1 MLEKLNSY
9 IKKTIIL
16 DQDISVYLNNNEKI
30 SPYFEALRISMIYG
44 IIGALW
50 ILLSD
55 KLLGI
60 IITDMDLYIKL
71 GTYKG
76 WIYVFITTI
85 LIFLLVLKRVILFK
99 KSLKTIADNFEEL
112 SANNEELIALEDE
125 LGKQFEELEKQS
137 NALALSEQ
145 RYELAVE
152 GADCGIWDWD
162 VENDIYY
169 LSAKWKNYLGYEN
182 HEIQNTFY
190 GFINIVHPEDKE
202 ETILKIEAY
211 ISGKTDYY
219 ENVYRMICKNG
230 EERWILSK
238 AKAIKDSKGQNIRM
252 AGSHTD
258 ITDQKLIQNELK
270 SLAYYDMLT
279 ELPNRLSFEVT
290 INDLINDIKKEDSNK
305 KFALVY
311 MDIDNFKHINDTL
324 GHFSGDLL
332 LKYVANILKNEVK
345 APDFIARLGGDEFAI
360 VFKDIEDR
368 DEVIGKIQGLLK
380 YLRRPWIIDQ
390 QEFFISHSIGIAIY
404 PEDGDNLSILLKNSD
419 VAMYFVKKNMKDDYS
434 FYIPEIQEEN
444 SKKIKM
450 INDLRR
456 AIDNKEFTLFYQP
469 IIDLSNGKIS
479 GAEALIR
486 WFHPIKGMI
495 SPMEFI
501 PLAEEIGLI
510 HDIERWILKTA
521 VKQKKQWEDMGY
533 GDIKISINISGK
545 SVTRAGFVNEIR
557 DLLSKAEIENDK
569 IQFEVTETALMED
582 LNESTKV
589 LREIKDMNVKIA
601 LDDFGT
607 GYSSLTYLKKLPIDV
622 VKLDR
627 DFIRNISEMSEDE
640 VVAKYVI
647 RLTHQLNFKIVAE
660 GIETKEHLEF
670 LKLNGCDYGQGYLFS
685 KPITKEE
692 LEKLLYRN
700 KNCTY
705 GECANI
711 IFNI

>member
-1 MLEKLNSY
+1 LLEKLNSY
-9 IKKTIIL
+9 VKKNITL

-30 SPYFEALRISMIYG
+30 SPYFEALRISLIYG
-44 IIGALW
+44 VIGALW

-55 KLLGI
+55 KLLAVV
-60 IITDMDLYIKL
+60 ITDMDTYIKIA
-71 GTYKG
+71 TYKG
-76 WIYVFITTI
+76 WAYVFITTL
-85 LIFLLVLKRVILFK
+85 LIFLLVLKRVILLK
-99 KSLKTIADNFEEL
+99 KFLKTIVYNFEEL

-125 LGKQFEELEKQS
+125 IGKQFEELEKQS

-152 GADCGIWDWD
+152 GADCGIWDWE
-162 VENDIYY
+162 VEKDIYY
-169 LSAKWKNYLGYEN
+169 LSAKWKSYLGYEDN
-182 HEIQNTFY
+182 EIENTFY
-190 GFINIVHPEDKE
+190 GFINIVHPNDKE
-202 ETILKIEAY
+202 EVVSRIEAY
-211 ISGKTDYY
+211 ISGKINSY
-219 ENVYRMICKNG
+219 ESIYRMICKNG
-230 EERWILSK
+230 EEKWILSK
-238 AKAIKDSKGQNIRM
+238 AKVIKDSKGKNTRM

-258 ITDQKLIQNELK
+258 ITEQKLIQNQLK
-270 SLAYYDMLT
+270 SLAYSDMLT
-279 ELPNRLSFEVT
+279 ELPNRLSFELMV
-290 INDLINDIKKEDSNK
+290 NDLIHDIKKENSNK

-311 MDIDNFKHINDTL
+311 MDVDNFKHINDTL
-324 GHFSGDLL
+324 GHVSGDLL
-332 LKYVANILKNEVK
+332 LKYIANILKNEVK
-345 APDFIARLGGDEFAI
+345 SSDIIARLGGDEFAI
-360 VFKDIEDR
+360 VFKDIEGKE
-368 DEVIGKIQGLLK
+368 EVIEKIQELLK
-380 YLRRPWIIDQ
+380 HLRRPWIIDQ
-390 QEFFISHSIGIAIY
+390 QEFFISHSIGIVTY
-404 PEDGDNLSILLKNSD
+404 PEDGESLSVLLKNSD

-444 SKKIKM
+444 FKKIKM
-450 INDLRR
+450 INDLRH
-456 AIDNKEFTLFYQP
+456 AIYNNEFTLFYQP
-469 IIDLSNGKIS
+469 IIDLKNGKIA

-486 WFHPIKGMI
+486 WINPIKGMI

-501 PLAEEIGLI
+501 PLAEEFGLI

-521 VKQKKQWEDMGY
+521 VTQKKQWEDMGY

-545 SVTRAGFVNEIR
+545 SVTRVGFVNEIKE
-557 DLLSKAEIENDK
+557 LLSEAKIENDK

-607 GYSSLTYLKKLPIDV
+607 GYSSLTYLKKLPIDI

-640 VVAKYVI
+640 VVAKNI
-647 RLTHQLNFKIVAE
+647 INLTHQLNFKIVAE

-670 LKLNGCDYGQGYLFS
+670 LKLNSCDYGQGYLFS

-692 LEKLLYRN
+692 LEKILYRN

-705 GECANI
+705 GECSNI
-711 IFNI
+711 IFDI

>member
-9 IKKTIIL
+9 VKKNITL

-44 IIGALW
+44 VIGALW

-55 KLLGI
+55 KLLAVV
-60 IITDMDLYIKL
+60 ITDMDTYIKIA
-71 GTYKG
+71 TYKG
-76 WIYVFITTI
+76 WAYVFITTL
-85 LIFLLVLKRVILFK
+85 LIFLLVLKRVILLK
-99 KSLKTIADNFEEL
+99 KFLKTIVYNFEEL

-125 LGKQFEELEKQS
+125 IGKQFEELEKQS

-152 GADCGIWDWD
+152 GADCGIWDWE
-162 VENDIYY
+162 VEKDIYY
-169 LSAKWKNYLGYEN
+169 LSAKWKSYLGYEDN
-182 HEIQNTFY
+182 EIENTFY
-190 GFINIVHPEDKE
+190 GFINIVHPNDKE
-202 ETILKIEAY
+202 EVVSRIEAY
-211 ISGKTDYY
+211 ISGKINSY
-219 ENVYRMICKNG
+219 ESIYRMICKNG
-230 EERWILSK
+230 EEKWILSK
-238 AKAIKDSKGQNIRM
+238 AKVIKDSKGKNTRM

-258 ITDQKLIQNELK
+258 ITEQKLIQNQLK
-270 SLAYYDMLT
+270 SLAYSDMLT
-279 ELPNRLSFEVT
+279 ELPNRLSFELMV
-290 INDLINDIKKEDSNK
+290 NDLIHDIKKENSNK

-311 MDIDNFKHINDTL
+311 MDVDNFKHINDTL
-324 GHFSGDLL
+324 GHVSGDLL
-332 LKYVANILKNEVK
+332 LKYIANILKNEVK
-345 APDFIARLGGDEFAI
+345 SSDIIARLGGDEFAI
-360 VFKDIEDR
+360 VFKDIEGKE
-368 DEVIGKIQGLLK
+368 EVIEKIQELLK
-380 YLRRPWIIDQ
+380 HLRRPWIIDQ
-390 QEFFISHSIGIAIY
+390 QEFFISHSIGIVTY
-404 PEDGDNLSILLKNSD
+404 PEDGESLSVLLKNSD

-444 SKKIKM
+444 FKKIKM
-450 INDLRR
+450 INDLRH
-456 AIDNKEFTLFYQP
+456 AIYNNEFTLFYQP
-469 IIDLSNGKIS
+469 IIDLNNGKIA

-486 WFHPIKGMI
+486 WINPIKGMI

-501 PLAEEIGLI
+501 PLAEEFGLI

-521 VKQKKQWEDMGY
+521 VTQKKQWEDMGY

-545 SVTRAGFVNEIR
+545 SVTRVGFVNEIKE
-557 DLLSKAEIENDK
+557 LLSEAKIENDK

-607 GYSSLTYLKKLPIDV
+607 GYSSLTYLKKLPIDI

-640 VVAKYVI
+640 VVAKNI
-647 RLTHQLNFKIVAE
+647 INLTHQLNFKIVAE

-670 LKLNGCDYGQGYLFS
+670 LKLNSCDYGQGYLFS

-692 LEKLLYRN
+692 LEKILYRN

-705 GECANI
+705 GECSNI

>member
-9 IKKTIIL
+9 VKKNITL

-30 SPYFEALRISMIYG
+30 SPYFEALRISLIYG
-44 IIGALW
+44 VIGALW

-55 KLLGI
+55 KLLAVV
-60 IITDMDLYIKL
+60 ITDMDVYIKVA
-71 GTYKG
+71 TYKG
-76 WIYVFITTI
+76 WVYVFITTL
-85 LIFLLVLKRVILFK
+85 LIFLLVLKRVILLK
-99 KSLKTIADNFEEL
+99 KFLKTIIYNFEEL

-125 LGKQFEELEKQS
+125 IGKQFEELEKQS

-152 GADCGIWDWD
+152 GADCGIWDWE
-162 VENDIYY
+162 VEKDIYY
-169 LSAKWKNYLGYEN
+169 LSAKWKSYLGYDDN
-182 HEIQNTFY
+182 EIENTFY
-190 GFINIVHPEDKE
+190 GFINIVHPNDRE
-202 ETILKIEAY
+202 EVISRIEAY
-211 ISGKTDYY
+211 ISGKINSY
-219 ENVYRMICKNG
+219 ESIYRMICKNG
-230 EERWILSK
+230 EEKWVLSK
-238 AKAIKDSKGQNIRM
+238 AKVIKDSKGKNTRM

-258 ITDQKLIQNELK
+258 ITEQKIIQNQFK
-270 SLAYYDMLT
+270 SLAYSDMLT
-279 ELPNRLSFEVT
+279 ELPNRLSFELMV
-290 INDLINDIKKEDSNK
+290 NDLINDIKKENSNK

-311 MDIDNFKHINDTL
+311 MDVDNFKHINDTL
-324 GHFSGDLL
+324 GHVSGDLL
-332 LKYVANILKNEVK
+332 LKYIANILKSEVK
-345 APDFIARLGGDEFAI
+345 SSDIIARLGGDEFAI
-360 VFKDIEDR
+360 VFKDIEDKE
-368 DEVIGKIQGLLK
+368 EVIGKIQELLK

-390 QEFFISHSIGIAIY
+390 QEFFISHSIGIVTY
-404 PEDGDNLSILLKNSD
+404 PEDGESLSILLKNSD

-450 INDLRR
+450 INDLRH
-456 AIDNKEFTLFYQP
+456 AIYNNEFTLFYQP
-469 IIDLSNGKIS
+469 IIDLNNGKIT

-486 WFHPIKGMI
+486 WINPIKGMI

-501 PLAEEIGLI
+501 PLAEEFGLI

-521 VKQKKQWEDMGY
+521 VTQKKQWEDMGY

-545 SVTRAGFVNEIR
+545 SVTRAGFVNEIKE
-557 DLLSKAEIENDK
+557 LLSEAKIENDK

-627 DFIRNISEMSEDE
+627 DFIRNISEISEDE
-640 VVAKYVI
+640 VVAKNI
-647 RLTHQLNFKIVAE
+647 INLTHQLNFKIVAE

-670 LKLNGCDYGQGYLFS
+670 LRLNDCDYGQGYLFS

-692 LEKLLYRN
+692 LEKLFYRN

>member
-1 MLEKLNSY
+1 MLQKLNSY
-9 IKKTIIL
+9 IKKNTML
-16 DQDISVYLNNNEKI
+16 DQDISVYLNNNEKL
-30 SPYFEALRISMIYG
+30 SPYFEASRISLIYG
-44 IIGALW
+44 TIGGLW

-55 KLLGI
+55 KLLGV
-60 IITDMDLYIKL
+60 IITDRDLYMEL
-71 GTYKG
+71 ATYKG
-76 WIYVFITTI
+76 WIYVLITTI
-85 LIFLLVLKRVILFK
+85 LIYLLVLKRVILLK
-99 KSLKTIADNFEEL
+99 KFLKTITNNFEEL

-162 VENDIYY
+162 VENNIYY
-169 LSAKWKNYLGYEN
+169 LSAKWKNYLGYKDNDIE
-182 HEIQNTFY
+182 NTFD
-190 GFINIVHPEDKE
+190 GFLNIVHPKDRE
-202 ETILKIEAY
+202 ELISKIEAY
-211 ISGKTDYY
+211 ISGKADYY
-219 ENVYRMICKNG
+219 ESIYRMICKSG
-230 EERWILSK
+230 EEKWILSK
-238 AKAIKDSKGQNIRM
+238 AKAINDTEGNKIRM
-252 AGSHTD
+252 AGSHMD
-258 ITDQKLIQNELK
+258 ITEQKLIQNELK

-279 ELPNRLSFEVT
+279 ELPNRLSFEVM
-290 INDLINDIKKEDSNK
+290 INDLINVIKKEDSSK

-324 GHFSGDLL
+324 GHVSGDLL
-332 LKYVANILKNEVK
+332 LKYVADILKKEVK
-345 APDFIARLGGDEFAI
+345 ASDFIARLGGDEFAI
-360 VFKDIEDR
+360 VFKDIKDR
-368 DEVIGKIQGLLK
+368 EEVTIKIQGLLK
-380 YLRRPWIIDQ
+380 YLRRPWLIDQ

-404 PEDGDNLSILLKNSD
+404 PEDGENLSILLKNSD
-419 VAMYFVKKNMKDDYS
+419 VAMYFVKKNMKDNYC
-434 FYIPEIQEEN
+434 FYLPEIHEKNFRRIKLIN
-444 SKKIKM
+444 S
-450 INDLRR
+450 LRR
-456 AIDNKEFTLFYQP
+456 AIENKEFDLFYQP
-469 IIDLSNGKIS
+469 IINLSNGKII

-486 WFHPIKGMI
+486 WFHPKKGMI

-521 VKQKKQWEDMGY
+521 VEQKKRWEDMGY
-533 GDIKISINISGK
+533 KDLKMSINISGK
-545 SVTRAGFVNEIR
+545 SVTRAGFINEIR
-557 DLLSKAEIENDK
+557 DLLSKIEIENDK

-589 LREIKDMNVKIA
+589 LKQIKDMNVKIA

-607 GYSSLTYLKKLPIDV
+607 GYSSLTYLKKLPVDV

-627 DFIRNISEMSEDE
+627 DFIRNISEISEDE

-647 RLTHQLNFKIVAE
+647 KLTHELKFKIVAE
-660 GIETKEHLEF
+660 GIETKEHLKF

-685 KPITKEE
+685 KPVTREE
-692 LEKLLYRN
+692 FEGLLVRN
-700 KNCTY
+700 NNCIS

>member
-9 IKKTIIL
+9 VKKNITL

-44 IIGALW
+44 VIGALW

-55 KLLGI
+55 KLLAVV
-60 IITDMDLYIKL
+60 ITDMDTYIKIA
-71 GTYKG
+71 TYKG
-76 WIYVFITTI
+76 WAYVFITTL
-85 LIFLLVLKRVILFK
+85 LIFLLVLKRVILLK
-99 KSLKTIADNFEEL
+99 KFLKTIIYNFEEL

-125 LGKQFEELEKQS
+125 IGKQFEELEKQS

-152 GADCGIWDWD
+152 GADCGIWDWE
-162 VENDIYY
+162 VEKDIYY
-169 LSAKWKNYLGYEN
+169 LSAKWKSYLGYEDN
-182 HEIQNTFY
+182 EIENTFY
-190 GFINIVHPEDKE
+190 GFINIVHPNDKE
-202 ETILKIEAY
+202 EVVSRIEAY
-211 ISGKTDYY
+211 ISGKINSY
-219 ENVYRMICKNG
+219 ESIYRMICKNG
-230 EERWILSK
+230 EEKWILSK
-238 AKAIKDSKGQNIRM
+238 AKVIKDSKGKNTRM

-258 ITDQKLIQNELK
+258 ITEQKLIQNQLK
-270 SLAYYDMLT
+270 SLAYSDMLT
-279 ELPNRLSFEVT
+279 ELPNRLSFELMV
-290 INDLINDIKKEDSNK
+290 NDLIHDIKKENSNK

-311 MDIDNFKHINDTL
+311 MDVDNFKHINDTL
-324 GHFSGDLL
+324 GHVSGDLL
-332 LKYVANILKNEVK
+332 LKYIANILKNEVK
-345 APDFIARLGGDEFAI
+345 SSDIIARLGGDEFAI
-360 VFKDIEDR
+360 VFKDIEGKE
-368 DEVIGKIQGLLK
+368 EVIEKIQELLK
-380 YLRRPWIIDQ
+380 HLRRPWIIDQ
-390 QEFFISHSIGIAIY
+390 QEFFISHSIGIVTY
-404 PEDGDNLSILLKNSD
+404 PEDGESLSVLLKNSD

-444 SKKIKM
+444 FKKIKM
-450 INDLRR
+450 INDLRH
-456 AIDNKEFTLFYQP
+456 AIYNNEFTLFYQP
-469 IIDLSNGKIS
+469 IIDLNNGKIA

-486 WFHPIKGMI
+486 WINPIKGMI

-501 PLAEEIGLI
+501 PLAEEFGLI

-521 VKQKKQWEDMGY
+521 VTQKKQWEDMGY

-545 SVTRAGFVNEIR
+545 SVTRVGFVNEIKE
-557 DLLSKAEIENDK
+557 LLSEAKIENDK

-607 GYSSLTYLKKLPIDV
+607 GYSSLTYLKKLPIDI

-640 VVAKYVI
+640 VVAKNI
-647 RLTHQLNFKIVAE
+647 INLTHQLNFKIVAE

-670 LKLNGCDYGQGYLFS
+670 LKLNSCDYGQGYLFS

-692 LEKLLYRN
+692 LEKILYRN

-705 GECANI
+705 GECSNI
-711 IFNI
+711 IFDI

>member
-9 IKKTIIL
+9 VKKNITL

-44 IIGALW
+44 VIGALW

-55 KLLGI
+55 KLLAVV
-60 IITDMDLYIKL
+60 ITDMDTYIKIA
-71 GTYKG
+71 TYKG
-76 WIYVFITTI
+76 WAYVFITTL
-85 LIFLLVLKRVILFK
+85 LIFLLVLKRVILLK
-99 KSLKTIADNFEEL
+99 KFLKTIVYNFEEL

-125 LGKQFEELEKQS
+125 IGKQFEELEKQS

-152 GADCGIWDWD
+152 GADCGIWDWE
-162 VENDIYY
+162 VEKDIYY
-169 LSAKWKNYLGYEN
+169 LSAKWKSYLGYEDN
-182 HEIQNTFY
+182 EIENTFY
-190 GFINIVHPEDKE
+190 GFIKIVHPNDKE
-202 ETILKIEAY
+202 EVVSRIEAY
-211 ISGKTDYY
+211 ISGKINSY
-219 ENVYRMICKNG
+219 ESIYRMICKNG
-230 EERWILSK
+230 EEKWILSK
-238 AKAIKDSKGQNIRM
+238 AKVIKDSKGKNTRM

-258 ITDQKLIQNELK
+258 ITEQKLIQNQLK
-270 SLAYYDMLT
+270 SLAYSDMLT
-279 ELPNRLSFEVT
+279 ELPNRLSFELMV
-290 INDLINDIKKEDSNK
+290 NDLIHDIKKENSNK

-311 MDIDNFKHINDTL
+311 MDVDNFKHINDTL
-324 GHFSGDLL
+324 GHVSGDLL
-332 LKYVANILKNEVK
+332 LKYIANILKNEVK
-345 APDFIARLGGDEFAI
+345 SSDIIARLGGDEFAI
-360 VFKDIEDR
+360 VFKDIEGKE
-368 DEVIGKIQGLLK
+368 EVIEKIQELLK
-380 YLRRPWIIDQ
+380 HLRRPWIIDQ
-390 QEFFISHSIGIAIY
+390 QEFFISHSIGIVTY
-404 PEDGDNLSILLKNSD
+404 PEDGESLSLLLKNSD

-444 SKKIKM
+444 FKKIKM
-450 INDLRR
+450 INDLRH
-456 AIDNKEFTLFYQP
+456 AIYNNEFTLFYQP
-469 IIDLSNGKIS
+469 IIDLKNGKIA

-486 WFHPIKGMI
+486 WINPIKGMI

-501 PLAEEIGLI
+501 PLAEEFGLI

-521 VKQKKQWEDMGY
+521 VTQKKQWEDMGY

-545 SVTRAGFVNEIR
+545 SVTRVGFVNEIKE
-557 DLLSKAEIENDK
+557 LLSEAKIENDK

-607 GYSSLTYLKKLPIDV
+607 GYSSLTYLKKLPIDI

-640 VVAKYVI
+640 VVAKNI
-647 RLTHQLNFKIVAE
+647 INLTHQLNFKIVAE

-670 LKLNGCDYGQGYLFS
+670 LKLNSCDYGQGYLFS

-692 LEKLLYRN
+692 LEKILYRN
-700 KNCTY
+700 KNCTH
-705 GECANI
+705 GECSNI
-711 IFNI
+711 IFDI

>member
-9 IKKTIIL
+9 VNRNITL

-30 SPYFEALRISMIYG
+30 SPYYEATRISLIYG
-44 IIGALW
+44 VIGALW

-55 KLLGI
+55 KLLAVV
-60 IITDMDLYIKL
+60 ITDMDTYIKL
-71 GTYKG
+71 ATYKG
-76 WIYVFITTI
+76 WAYVFITTL
-85 LIFLLVLKRVILFK
+85 LIFFLVLKRVILLK
-99 KSLKTIADNFEEL
+99 KFLKTITYNFEEL

-125 LGKQFEELEKQS
+125 IGKQFEELEKQS

-145 RYELAVE
+145 RYQLAVE
-152 GADCGIWDWD
+152 GADCGIWDWE
-162 VENDIYY
+162 VERDIYY
-169 LSAKWKNYLGYEN
+169 LSAKWKSYLGYEDN
-182 HEIQNTFY
+182 EIDNTFY
-190 GFINIVHPEDKE
+190 GFINIVHPDDKDE
-202 ETILKIEAY
+202 VVSKIQDY
-211 ISGKTDYY
+211 ISGKINSY
-219 ENVYRMICKNG
+219 ESIYRMICKNG
-230 EERWILSK
+230 EEKWILSK
-238 AKAIKDSKGQNIRM
+238 AKVIKDSKGKNTRM

-258 ITDQKLIQNELK
+258 ITEQKIIQNQLK
-270 SLAYYDMLT
+270 SLAYSDMLT
-279 ELPNRLSFEVT
+279 ELPNRLSFELM
-290 INDLINDIKKEDSNK
+290 INDLINDIKKEKSNS

-324 GHFSGDLL
+324 GHVSGDLL
-332 LKYVANILKNEVK
+332 LKYIANILKNEVK
-345 APDFIARLGGDEFAI
+345 SSDILARLGGDEFGI
-360 VFKDIEDR
+360 VFKDIENKE
-368 DEVIGKIQGLLK
+368 EVIGKIQKLLK

-404 PEDGDNLSILLKNSD
+404 PEDGESLSMLLKNSD
-419 VAMYFVKKNMKDDYS
+419 VAMYFIKKNMKDDYS

-450 INDLRR
+450 INDLRH
-456 AIDNKEFTLFYQP
+456 AIYNNEFTLFYQP
-469 IIDLSNGKIS
+469 IIDLNNGKIA

-486 WFHPIKGMI
+486 WISPIKGMI

-501 PLAEEIGLI
+501 PLAEEFGLI

-521 VKQKKQWEDMGY
+521 VTQKKQWEDMGY
-533 GDIKISINISGK
+533 GDIKLSINISGK
-545 SVTRAGFVNEIR
+545 SVTRAGFVNEIKE
-557 DLLSKAEIENDK
+557 LLSEAKIQNDK

-640 VVAKYVI
+640 VVAKNI
-647 RLTHQLNFKIVAE
+647 INLTHQLNFKIVAE

-670 LKLNGCDYGQGYLFS
+670 LKLNSCDYGQGYLFS

-692 LEKLLYRN
+692 LEKILYRN
-700 KNCTY
+700 KNCNY

>member
-9 IKKTIIL
+9 VNRNITL

-30 SPYFEALRISMIYG
+30 SPYYEATRISLIYG
-44 IIGALW
+44 VIGALW

-55 KLLGI
+55 KLLAVV
-60 IITDMDLYIKL
+60 ITDMDTYIKL
-71 GTYKG
+71 ATYKG
-76 WIYVFITTI
+76 WAYVFITTL
-85 LIFLLVLKRVILFK
+85 LIFFLVLKRVILLK
-99 KSLKTIADNFEEL
+99 KFLKTITYNFEEL

-125 LGKQFEELEKQS
+125 IGKQFEELEKQS

-145 RYELAVE
+145 RYQLAVE
-152 GADCGIWDWD
+152 GADCGIWDWE
-162 VENDIYY
+162 VERDIYY
-169 LSAKWKNYLGYEN
+169 LSAKWKSYLGYEDN
-182 HEIQNTFY
+182 EIDNTFY
-190 GFINIVHPEDKE
+190 GFINIVHPDDKDE
-202 ETILKIEAY
+202 VVSKIQDY
-211 ISGKTDYY
+211 ISGKINSY
-219 ENVYRMICKNG
+219 ESIYRMICKNG
-230 EERWILSK
+230 EEKWILSK
-238 AKAIKDSKGQNIRM
+238 AKVIKDSKGKNTRM

-258 ITDQKLIQNELK
+258 ITEQKIIQNQLK
-270 SLAYYDMLT
+270 SLAYSDMLT
-279 ELPNRLSFEVT
+279 ELPNRLSFELM
-290 INDLINDIKKEDSNK
+290 INDLINDIKKEKSNS

-324 GHFSGDLL
+324 GHVSGDLL
-332 LKYVANILKNEVK
+332 LKYIANILKNEVK
-345 APDFIARLGGDEFAI
+345 SSDILARLGGDEFGI
-360 VFKDIEDR
+360 VFKDIENKE
-368 DEVIGKIQGLLK
+368 EVIGKIQKLLK

-404 PEDGDNLSILLKNSD
+404 PEDGESLSMLLKNSD
-419 VAMYFVKKNMKDDYS
+419 VAMYFIKKNMKDDYS

-450 INDLRR
+450 INDLRH
-456 AIDNKEFTLFYQP
+456 AIYNNEFTLFYQP
-469 IIDLSNGKIS
+469 IIDLNNGKIA

-486 WFHPIKGMI
+486 WISPIKGMI

-501 PLAEEIGLI
+501 PLAEEFGLI

-521 VKQKKQWEDMGY
+521 VTQKKQWEDMGY
-533 GDIKISINISGK
+533 GDIKLSINISGK
-545 SVTRAGFVNEIR
+545 SVTRTGFVNEIKE
-557 DLLSKAEIENDK
+557 LLSEAKIQNDK

-640 VVAKYVI
+640 VVAKNI
-647 RLTHQLNFKIVAE
+647 INLTHQLNFKIVAE

-670 LKLNGCDYGQGYLFS
+670 LKLNSCDYGQGYLFS

-692 LEKLLYRN
+692 LEKILYRN
-700 KNCTY
+700 KNCNY

>member
-9 IKKTIIL
+9 VNKNITL
-16 DQDISVYLNNNEKI
+16 DQDISGYLNNNEKI
-30 SPYFEALRISMIYG
+30 SPYYEATRISLIYG
-44 IIGALW
+44 VIGALW

-55 KLLGI
+55 KLLGLVI
-60 IITDMDLYIKL
+60 KDMDTYIKIA
-71 GTYKG
+71 TYKG
-76 WIYVFITTI
+76 WAYVFITTL
-85 LIFLLVLKRVILFK
+85 LIFFLVLKRVILLK
-99 KSLKTIADNFEEL
+99 KFLKTITYNFEEL

-125 LGKQFEELEKQS
+125 IGKQFEELEKQS

-145 RYELAVE
+145 RYQLAVE
-152 GADCGIWDWD
+152 GADCGIWDWE

-169 LSAKWKNYLGYEN
+169 LSAKWKSYLGYEDN
-182 HEIQNTFY
+182 EIDNTFY
-190 GFINIVHPEDKE
+190 GFINIVHPDDKDE
-202 ETILKIEAY
+202 VVSKIQDY
-211 ISGKTDYY
+211 ISGKIDSY
-219 ENVYRMICKNG
+219 ESIYRMICKNG
-230 EERWILSK
+230 EEKWILSK
-238 AKAIKDSKGQNIRM
+238 AKVIKDSKGKNTRM

-258 ITDQKLIQNELK
+258 ITEQKIIQNQLK
-270 SLAYYDMLT
+270 SLAYSDMLT
-279 ELPNRLSFEVT
+279 ELPNRLSFELM
-290 INDLINDIKKEDSNK
+290 INDLINDIKKEKSNS

-324 GHFSGDLL
+324 GHVSGDLL
-332 LKYVANILKNEVK
+332 LKYIANILKNEVK
-345 APDFIARLGGDEFAI
+345 SSDILARLGGDEFGI
-360 VFKDIEDR
+360 VFKDIENKE
-368 DEVIGKIQGLLK
+368 EVIGKIQKLLK

-404 PEDGDNLSILLKNSD
+404 PEDGESLSMLLKNSD
-419 VAMYFVKKNMKDDYS
+419 VAMYFIKKNMKDDYS

-450 INDLRR
+450 INDLRH
-456 AIDNKEFTLFYQP
+456 AIYNNEFTLFYQP
-469 IIDLSNGKIS
+469 IIDLNNGKIA

-486 WFHPIKGMI
+486 WISPIKGMI

-501 PLAEEIGLI
+501 PLAEEFGLI

-521 VKQKKQWEDMGY
+521 VTQKKQWEDTGY
-533 GDIKISINISGK
+533 GDIKLSINISGK
-545 SVTRAGFVNEIR
+545 SVTRTGFVNEIKE
-557 DLLSKAEIENDK
+557 LLSEAKIQNDK

-589 LREIKDMNVKIA
+589 LREIKEMNVKIA

-640 VVAKYVI
+640 VVAKNI
-647 RLTHQLNFKIVAE
+647 INLTHQLNFKIVAE

-670 LKLNGCDYGQGYLFS
+670 LKLNSCDYGQGYLFS

-692 LEKLLYRN
+692 LEKMLNRN